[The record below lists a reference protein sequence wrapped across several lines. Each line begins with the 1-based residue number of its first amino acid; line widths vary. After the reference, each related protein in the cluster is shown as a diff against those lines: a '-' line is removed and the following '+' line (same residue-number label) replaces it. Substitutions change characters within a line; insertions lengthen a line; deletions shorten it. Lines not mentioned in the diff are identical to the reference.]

1 MQEVSRLV
9 QPVDKAEL
17 ELGACAVPVAQ
28 SKNNP
33 ATSKTRRMSVSP
45 GRVLILLGNSFST
58 KIGGSLH
65 LLARMLTR
73 LRDLIGGAP

>member
-17 ELGACAVPVAQ
+17 ELGACAVPVTQ

-45 GRVLILLGNSFST
+45 GRCSEPAGKFLLHKNWRQST
-58 KIGGSLH
+58 PSSPY
-65 LLARMLTR
+65 AYPFT
-73 LRDLIGGAP
+73 